1 MQFLTISK
9 RVDGTGSEHVL
20 STLIEAEFERGRT
33 LYSLNFIRQ
42 IWHRADMPGACLL
55 VEAESEQQVR
65 EMLGT
70 LPFFRAGM
78 LEIMVIPLKPY
89 PGFGPRRS
97 CDEVNDDGIA
107 DSDGRRNSAG
117 A

>member
-1 MQFLTISK
+1 MITRGQI
-9 RVDGTGSEHVL
+9 L
-20 STLIEAEFERGRT
+20 STLTEAEFERGRA

-65 EMLGT
+65 EMLST
-70 LPFFRAGM
+70 LPLFRAGM

-89 PGFGPRRS
+89 AGFGPRRS
-97 CDEVNDDGIA
+97 CDGVTGDGIA
-107 DSDGRRNSAG
+107 DSGTLRNSAG
-117 A
+117 S